1 MKNENDIIKR
11 NSIIK
16 YDFEEILRLII
27 LLKFPKNQ
35 KECQKKNQLNFLKL

>member
-1 MKNENDIIKR
+1 MKNEIDIIKR

-27 LLKFPKNQ
+27 LLKFPKN
-35 KECQKKNQLNFLKL
+35 

>member
-27 LLKFPKNQ
+27 LLKFPKN
-35 KECQKKNQLNFLKL
+35 

>member
-1 MKNENDIIKR
+1 MKNEIDIIKR

-27 LLKFPKNQ
+27 LLKFPRIRRNVKRRTS
-35 KECQKKNQLNFLKL
+35 